1 MNPIIVVEHL
11 RKHYPN
17 GNVLALND
25 VSFEIPSGII
35 VTVTGK
41 SGCGKTTLLNMLGGL
56 DKPTSG
62 KVVINSCDITQMNE
76 RHLMDFRATNIGFV
90 FQFFNLLEEL
100 TSEENILFPAAI
112 RKRKVDDDY
121 YKKICD
127 LMDIQRILPKHPA
140 QLSGGEN
147 QRVAIARALIMQPA
161 VVLMDEPTG
170 HLDEENKLRV
180 STLISELN
188 EQLGQTFIIVTHDPE
203 LAALGSFRIV
213 MRDGKIDRV
222 I

>member
-11 RKHYPN
+11 SKHYPN
-17 GNVLALND
+17 GNVWALND
-25 VSFEIPSGII
+25 ISFEIPSGTIA
-35 VTVTGK
+35 TVTGK

-62 KVVINSCDITQMNE
+62 TVLLNSYDISQMNE
-76 RHLMDFRATNIGFV
+76 RQLLDFRPTNIGFV

-112 RKRKVDDDY
+112 RKKQVDDDY
-121 YKKICD
+121 YKTICD
-127 LMDIQRILPKHPA
+127 IMDIQRILPKHPT
-140 QLSGGEN
+140 QLSGGER

-170 HLDEENKLRV
+170 NLDEENKSRV
-180 STLISELN
+180 CKLISDLN
-188 EQLGQTFIIVTHDPE
+188 IQLGQTFVIVTHDSD
-203 LAALGSFRIV
+203 LASFGKTQIF

-222 I
+222 R